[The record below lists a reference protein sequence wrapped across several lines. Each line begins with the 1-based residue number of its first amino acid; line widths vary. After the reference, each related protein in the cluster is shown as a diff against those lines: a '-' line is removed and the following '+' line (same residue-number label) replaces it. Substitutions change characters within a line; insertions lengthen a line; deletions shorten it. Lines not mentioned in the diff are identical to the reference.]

1 MAFVARKIP
10 FVGTPDTN
18 PETKPFF
25 DGTAAGKLMVR
36 RCTSCKKVHWY
47 PRELCPFC
55 FGECAWEAG
64 VRQGKDLQ
72 SQCDGAGQSAVCH
85 GLRHVGGGTQHAD
98 QYRRL

>member
-25 DGTAAGKLMVR
+25 DGAAAGKLMVR

-55 FGECAWEAG
+55 FGECAWEQAS
-64 VRQGKDLQ
+64 GKAKIYSL
-72 SQCDGAGQSAVCH
+72 SVMERANPPYAMAYVT
-85 GLRHVGGGTQHAD
+85 LAGGTQAC
-98 QYRRL
+98 